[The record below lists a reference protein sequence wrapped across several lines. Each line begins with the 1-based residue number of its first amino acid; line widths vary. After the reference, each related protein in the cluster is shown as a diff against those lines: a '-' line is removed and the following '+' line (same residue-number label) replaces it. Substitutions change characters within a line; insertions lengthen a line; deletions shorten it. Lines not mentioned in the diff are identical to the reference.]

1 MYQPFN
7 QPFNNYYSP
16 QMMRQQPQTVTR
28 VAGISSARQM
38 PLPPNSSAFALDY
51 DDEHVYYVYT
61 DGAGV
66 AKADAYKLVPC
77 ADEGARYATKAQ
89 FDQLRGELDELV
101 SKLGR
106 DARHAAHASSD
117 SADQPR

>member
-7 QPFNNYYSP
+7 QPFNNYYP

-77 ADEGARYATKAQ
+77 ADEGAQYATKAQ
-89 FDQLRGELDELV
+89 FDQLKGDFDELV
-101 SKLGR
+101 SKLGSS
-106 DARHAAHASSD
+106 AKHAAGAAGAG
-117 SADQPR
+117 ADQPR